1 MADLEREIAKE
12 YKLRADEVQPRMP
25 PWSEL
30 ERRVVRSPRSSR
42 RWLPAVAAAC
52 AIGVAIA
59 VPFAL
64 AQGRHGAGPS
74 TQAGSA
80 NTSAARTSTSPL
92 PALHTYAPGQASMAA
107 LDTGILRVTQAGSM
121 LCTYLESG
129 NTDEEVIWPSSYT
142 ITSRDPLEISNDK
155 GQVVALQ
162 GVAVSVGGG
171 LTGTGTG
178 CIGNGEPFLVGVVQ
192 PLR

>member
-1 MADLEREIAKE
+1 
-12 YKLRADEVQPRMP
+12 
-25 PWSEL
+25 
-30 ERRVVRSPRSSR
+30 
-42 RWLPAVAAAC
+42 
-52 AIGVAIA
+52 
-59 VPFAL
+59 
-64 AQGRHGAGPS
+64 
-74 TQAGSA
+74 
-80 NTSAARTSTSPL
+80 
-92 PALHTYAPGQASMAA
+92 
-107 LDTGILRVTQAGSM
+107 M

-155 GQVVALQ
+155 GQVVARQ

-178 CIGNGEPFLVGVVQ
+178 CTGNGEPFLVGVVQ